1 LLREL
6 RPHVRREGPGR
17 PRLRPPIRALALAL
31 IAVPLLACSGPQVR
45 DDIERAAE
53 ASAACAGCQAPPE
66 LERSATN
73 PGQLAFLREVNAI
86 ETRLTGR
93 PLAAGN
99 EVDLL
104 RDGPST
110 HQAQLAAI
118 RTARHHV
125 HLITYIMTDD
135 EMAKDYLEALE
146 DRRAAGVQVR
156 LMFDSVGG
164 RTVGEPFRKA
174 LADAGIEVR
183 AYGSMNPLDDEPFR
197 LSRRHHRKI
206 LVVDGR
212 VAFTGGIN
220 ISDEYR
226 ASSSGRKNKA
236 GGWRDT
242 HVRIEGPAVAAFQR
256 LFFESW
262 EKGFEPIPPSPAY
275 WPELARRGDML
286 VRAVTH
292 QGNDVHETVVE
303 GITKPKKTSRHAI
316 YASYL
321 AAITRARKR
330 IWVTQAYFIPNEEFL
345 DALTGA
351 ARRGVDVR
359 LLVPSTS
366 DIALMVH
373 ASRFHYAP
381 LLEAGAHIYE
391 YAGPMLH
398 AKTAVVD
405 GAWATVG
412 SSNLDFRSFIHND
425 EANAIVMGASFAIE
439 MERMFLDDLGDAR
452 EITRADWE
460 QRPWRERARQRMAA
474 WLKYWI

>member
-1 LLREL
+1 VLLA
-6 RPHVRREGPGR
+6 PF
-17 PRLRPPIRALALAL
+17 LAA
-31 IAVPLLACSGPQVR
+31 PLLACAGPQTR
-45 DDIERAAE
+45 DDIERAA
-53 ASAACAGCQAPPE
+53 AAAAACADCKAPPE
-66 LERSATN
+66 LEHAATD
-73 PGQLAFLREVNAI
+73 PEQLAFLREVNAI

-104 RDGPST
+104 RDGPAA
-110 HQAQLAAI
+110 HRAQLAAI

-125 HLITYIMTDD
+125 HLITYILTDD
-135 EMAKDYLEALE
+135 EMAKDYLQVLQE
-146 DRRAAGVQVR
+146 RRKAGVQVR

-164 RTVGEPFRKA
+164 RTVGAPFRKA
-174 LADAGIEVR
+174 LSDAGIEVR
-183 AYGSMNPLDDEPFR
+183 EYGSMNPLDDEPFR

-226 ASSSGRKNKA
+226 ASSAGSSGKA
-236 GGWRDT
+236 TGWRDT
-242 HVRIEGPAVAAFQR
+242 HVRIEGPAVAEFQR

-262 EKGFEPIPPSPAY
+262 QQGFEPIAPAPEY
-275 WPELARRGDML
+275 WPRLAHRGAML

-292 QGNDVHETVVE
+292 QGNDVHETVID
-303 GITKPKKTSRHAI
+303 GITKPEKSSRHAI

-321 AAITRARKR
+321 AAIMRARKR
-330 IWVTQAYFIPNEEFL
+330 IWITQAYFIPNEEFL
-345 DALTGA
+345 DALSAA

-381 LLEAGAHIYE
+381 LLKAGAHIHE
-391 YAGPMLH
+391 YSGPVLH

-405 GAWATVG
+405 SAWATVG
-412 SSNLDFRSFIHND
+412 SSNLDFRSFVHND
-425 EANAIVMGASFAIE
+425 EANAIVMGASFANE
-439 MERMFLDDLGDAR
+439 MERMFLDDLGEAR
-452 EITRADWE
+452 EITKADWD
-460 QRPWRERARQRMAA
+460 QRSWRERAKQRLAA
-474 WLKYWI
+474 LLKYWI

>member
-1 LLREL
+1 MIAV
-6 RPHVRREGPGR
+6 VRGGSG
-17 PRLRPPIRALALAL
+17 LALGP
-31 IAVPLLACSGPQVR
+31 PLLFALLLT
-45 DDIERAAE
+45 
-53 ASAACAGCQAPPE
+53 ACAGPTVRPE
-66 LERSATN
+66 LERAGAVPPCEDCPAARELERAAAS

-86 ETRLTGR
+86 ETALTRR

-104 RDGPST
+104 RDGPKA

-118 RTARHHV
+118 EKATHHI
-125 HLITYIMTDD
+125 HLITYILTDD
-135 EMAKDYLEALE
+135 KMAHDYLRVLRE
-146 DRRAAGVQVR
+146 RRAAGVEVR

-183 AYGSMNPLDDEPFR
+183 AYGSMNPLDDEPWR

-226 ASSSGRKNKA
+226 ASSAGASGKA
-236 GGWRDT
+236 TGWRDT
-242 HVRIEGPAVAAFQR
+242 HIRIEGPAVAAFQK

-262 EKGFEPIPPSPAY
+262 EQGFEPIAPSPRY
-275 WPELARRGDML
+275 WPELSRQGDML
-286 VRAVTH
+286 VRAVTQH
-292 QGNDVHETVVE
+292 GNDVHETVL
-303 GITKPKKTSRHAI
+303 GADTGPGPDNAI

-321 AAITRARKR
+321 AAITRARRR
-330 IWVTQAYFIPNEEFL
+330 IWITQAYFIPNDEFV
-345 DALTGA
+345 DALVAA

-359 LLVPSTS
+359 VLVPSTS

-381 LLEAGAHIYE
+381 LLEAGARVYE
-391 YAGPMLH
+391 YEGPVLH

-412 SSNLDFRSFIHND
+412 SSNLDYRSFVHND
-425 EANAIVMGASFAIE
+425 EANAIVMGASFGME
-439 MERMFLDDLGDAR
+439 MERMFIDDLAGAN
-452 EITRADWE
+452 EITRAQWE
-460 QRPWRERARQRMAA
+460 RRPWRERLRQRLAVL
-474 WLKYWI
+474 LKYWI